1 MEGVKRREGTLLF
14 DVCYFLVVSTRICTF
29 AIKGKAKRLKEVDTT
44 STLGTEGN
52 GDYVFYEALMYLI

>member
-1 MEGVKRREGTLLF
+1 MERVKRREGTLLF

-29 AIKGKAKRLKEVDTT
+29 AIKRLKEVDTT

-52 GDYVFYEALMYLI
+52 GDYAFSEALMYLI